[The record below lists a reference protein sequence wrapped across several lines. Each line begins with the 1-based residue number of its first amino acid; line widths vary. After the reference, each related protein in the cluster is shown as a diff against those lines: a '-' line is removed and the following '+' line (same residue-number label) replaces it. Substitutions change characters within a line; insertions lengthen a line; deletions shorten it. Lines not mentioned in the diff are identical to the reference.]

1 MFQQSNAMT
10 YSRKLF
16 IYLFKK
22 IIYYYY
28 LNFVTCSYE
37 VMNSQEITGHISEE
51 CDDHMSLWLS
61 AG

>member
-1 MFQQSNAMT
+1 MT